1 MPIQAN
7 NDKVQQALRILAEST
22 RTELEA
28 DVTVEFTIEIPV
40 TNLKIYIETQE
51 IEPEFVEGVDG
62 GILSV
67 SRITLHEAEAEDYKD
82 AAESVI
88 HEWLDDVNEYALVDL
103 MESETVYLNGSRVL
117 SIDSVKTDD
126 GKELV

>member
-7 NDKVQQALRILAEST
+7 NAKVQQALRILAEST
-22 RTELEA
+22 QEQLEA

-40 TNLKIYIETQE
+40 SNLEVYIETQE

-82 AAESVI
+82 AAESFI
-88 HEWLDDVNEYALVDL
+88 HEWLDEQDEYSLIEL
-103 MESETVYLNGSRVL
+103 MQSETVYLNGSRVL
-117 SIDSVKTDD
+117 SIDSIKTTD
-126 GKELV
+126 GKEL